1 MRPMKPPYLWRTYVD
16 VSLKRPA
23 QKLAFEQEKELR
35 QVISE
40 ALRKGLEKIAKEGI
54 EKID

>member
-1 MRPMKPPYLWRTYVD
+1 MKPPYLWRTYVD